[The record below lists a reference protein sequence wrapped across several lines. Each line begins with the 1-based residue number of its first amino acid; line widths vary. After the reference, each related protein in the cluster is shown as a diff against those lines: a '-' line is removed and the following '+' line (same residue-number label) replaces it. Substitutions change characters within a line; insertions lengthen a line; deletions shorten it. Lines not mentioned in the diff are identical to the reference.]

1 MQVIGRYAL
10 FDELARG
17 GMASVHLGRLLGA
30 GGFTRTVAIKRLHPH
45 LARDPEFVAMLL
57 DEARLAGR
65 IRHPNVVAMLDVVA
79 TERELF
85 LVMEYVH
92 GETLVRL
99 QKVSAAGR
107 IAPPLCAAILVN
119 ALAGLHAAHE
129 VRGDR
134 GEPLG
139 LVHRDVTPHNL
150 MVRSDGTALVV
161 DFGVAKAA
169 GRFHTTEEG
178 KIKGKLP
185 YMAPE
190 QLRGGE
196 VSRRTDIYAAGA
208 VLWEALVGRRLFDG
222 TSEAEVL
229 EQLLFTTVEPPGRY
243 VAGVPAALDDVAM
256 RALERDPRRRFA
268 TAAEM
273 ARAIEAAVT
282 PALTSQVSAWLNGL
296 VGEALAR
303 QEEQLAQLETA
314 VLDRLALPDDLPASI
329 ASGVV
334 RRGADARGPEAGGR
348 GPEAGGRG
356 PEAGGR
362 GLETGGRG
370 PEAGGRGPEAGG
382 RGPEAG
388 PSSRPPR
395 PGASSTPPGETP
407 AAPPH
412 AWGAGAVAVEGAPVA
427 RPERALDATPAPV
440 GPTSQ
445 TAVVPTSQTATAPR
459 PRRMWPWLVAAGLAV
474 GVPAVWLGLR
484 PGAALPA
491 PEPSV
496 AADPSSAGAAPASAG
511 APAAARVVPASS
523 GAAPASGPPAPL
535 PSPTIAPPAAEGSS
549 TPAAPVAASAAS
561 AASAAAVAGSSRAA
575 PPRSSAGVTSR
586 RGAAPKLPAVDCSV
600 PYTVDAQGRKIY
612 KRECL

>member
-190 QLRGGE
+190 QLRGGD

-229 EQLLFTTVEPPGRY
+229 EQLLFTTIEPPGRY

-282 PALTSQVSAWLNGL
+282 PALTSQVAAWLNGL

-314 VLDRLALPDDLPASI
+314 VLDRLALPNDFPASI

-334 RRGADARGPEAGGR
+334 RRGADARGPEADAR
-348 GPEAGGRG
+348 GLEAGGRG
-356 PEAGGR
+356 PEAGAR
-362 GLETGGRG
+362 A
-370 PEAGGRGPEAGG
+370 PAGHS
-382 RGPEAG
+382 G

-395 PGASSTPPGETP
+395 PGASSTLPGETPP

-412 AWGAGAVAVEGAPVA
+412 AWGAGEVAVEGAPA
-427 RPERALDATPAPV
+427 AGPGRALDATPAPV

-445 TAVVPTSQTATAPR
+445 TAVVPTSQAATAPR
-459 PRRMWPWLVAAGLAV
+459 PRRMWPWLVAAGLAL

-496 AADPSSAGAAPASAG
+496 AADPSGQSAGAAPASAG
-511 APAAARVVPASS
+511 APAAARAVPASS
-523 GAAPASGPPAPL
+523 GAAPASEPPAPL
-535 PSPTIAPPAAEGSS
+535 ASPTIAPPAAEGSS
-549 TPAAPVAASAAS
+549 TPTAPVAASAAS
-561 AASAAAVAGSSRAA
+561 AASAAAVAASAASAASAAVAGSSRAA
-575 PPRSSAGVTSR
+575 PPRFSAGVTSG
-586 RGAAPKLPAVDCSV
+586 RGAAPKRPAVDCSV